1 VKKKMGK
8 ITRRD
13 FLSQT
18 LKVGAGLSL
27 WPVVSSCTPK
37 RSISISQKKM
47 VILGIDGMDPFLL
60 VQFVKQGAMPNFQ
73 RLINETGLRKMR
85 SSIPP
90 QSPVA
95 WSDFAVGSTSHIHGI
110 FDFIHR
116 DPRTMTPYLST
127 STVSSP
133 NKTVSIG
140 DWQIPLTGGTAEN
153 LREGKPF
160 WDHLGEAGVPTTVFK
175 MPGDFPVNSQN
186 ARCVSGM
193 GTPDILGSYGTF
205 SLFTSNP
212 PHNAGEITG
221 GAVFPIKIVEN
232 KIEADLLGPVNT
244 LRKERPRA
252 KIPFVVWRDPQH
264 DVVKVNLQDQELIMT
279 PGEWS
284 EWLQISFDLVPH
296 LNSVKGICKILIKQV
311 HPHFE
316 MYVSPINIDPTD
328 QTLPVT
334 SPEAYGKEL
343 FDHIGLYST
352 KGLPADTK
360 ALSYGAISEEE
371 YLDLSG
377 QILDESKKAFSYE
390 LNKLRDQSNGF
401 LFFYFYN
408 LDQDTHMYWRAI
420 DTAHPLYTPT
430 LGEKYYHAIR
440 SLYIEMDRVLG
451 EVYRNFDIKDENFRL
466 VVMSDH
472 GFAPFYRSVNLNTW
486 LLYNGY
492 VDLSDPSAQEDQ
504 EFFEN
509 VNWSKTK
516 AYGLGINA
524 LYLNLKGRERYGII
538 SKNKAQETVKKLKS
552 QLLALKD
559 PHNGENAISNIWVGK
574 EIYGREDDKTPD
586 LIIGWNRGYRA
597 SWDTVLGGFPRDVFV
612 NNDDKW
618 SGDHCIDPF
627 WVPAVLL
634 SNKKITKRNLRLR
647 DVTATVLSEFNIPI
661 PPQMTGKPI
670 YEI

>member
-1 VKKKMGK
+1 M
-8 ITRRD
+8 I
-13 FLSQT
+13 
-18 LKVGAGLSL
+18 
-27 WPVVSSCTPK
+27 
-37 RSISISQKKM
+37 
-47 VILGIDGMDPFLL
+47 ILGIDGMDPFLM
-60 VQFVKQGAMPNFQ
+60 VQFVKEGAMPNFQ
-73 RLINETGLRKMR
+73 RLVRETGLRKMR

-116 DPRTMTPYLST
+116 DPRTMIPYLST
-127 STVSSP
+127 SRVSSP

-140 DWQIPLTGGTAEN
+140 NWQIPLTSGTAEN
-153 LREGKPF
+153 LRKGKPF
-160 WDHLGEAGVPTTVFK
+160 WHYLEEAQIPATIFK
-175 MPGDFPVNSQN
+175 LPGDFPVSSKN

-193 GTPDILGSYGTF
+193 GTPDLLGSYGTF

-212 PHNAGEITG
+212 PTNADEITG
-221 GAVFPIKIVEN
+221 GTVFPVKIVEN

-244 LRKERPRA
+244 MHKEKPRA
-252 KIPFVVWRDPQH
+252 KVPLVVWRDPQH
-264 DVVKVNLQDQELIMT
+264 DVVKVNLQDHLLIMT

-284 EWLQISFDLVPH
+284 DWLQISFDFLPY
-296 LNSVKGICKILIKQV
+296 LNSVQGICRILLKQV

-316 MYVSPINIDPTD
+316 MYVSPINIDPSD

-334 SPEAYGKEL
+334 SPEEYGKEL
-343 FDHIGLYST
+343 VDHIGLFGT

-371 YLDLSG
+371 YLELSG
-377 QILDESKKAFSYE
+377 QILDESKKAFRYE
-390 LNKLRDQSNGF
+390 LDRLQGQSKGF
-401 LFFYFYN
+401 LFFYFSN

-420 DTAHPLYTPT
+420 DPAHPLHTPT
-430 LGEKYYHAIR
+430 LGKKYYHSIR
-440 SLYIEMDRVLG
+440 SLYVEMDRVLG
-451 EVYRNFDIKDENFRL
+451 EVYRTFDINDENFRL

-486 LLYNGY
+486 LLNNGF
-492 VDLSDPSAQEDQ
+492 VSLFDSRSQEGST
-504 EFFEN
+504 FFEN
-509 VNWSKTK
+509 VNWSKTR

-524 LYLNLKGRERYGII
+524 LYLNQEGRERYGTVSRPQI
-538 SKNKAQETVKKLKS
+538 QETLKELKS

-559 PHNGENAISNIWVGK
+559 PFNGANAVTNVWAGK
-574 EIYGREDDKTPD
+574 EIYRRDDDKTPD

-597 SWDTVLGGFPRDVFV
+597 SWETVLGGFPREEFV

-634 SNKKITKRNLRLR
+634 SNKKITKQNLRLR
-647 DVTATVLSEFNIPI
+647 DVTATILSEFNIPI